1 MSLIPEVG
9 YVGLFQVSRG
19 IEMFV
24 IGQKYSRAADIHDQ
38 YGGTRQSGISPS
50 ASHPFIFLFTGDSGE
65 AYGYDDGW
73 QADDGVFLYTGQGQI
88 GDMEFVRGNKAIR
101 DHISDG
107 KQLFLFRA
115 TGKGKPVEF
124 IGEFECASIDF
135 ASGPDLNGSTRK
147 TIRFNLTPINS
158 MHSAEAEETEA
169 EVVLPARTFEQM
181 RQSAFDAVTPTETP
195 NWRMAKQIR
204 RQRSSEIKEYV
215 LRRANGVCELTA
227 EEAPFTKANGNPYLE
242 VHHIKKLSDG
252 GLDHPVNC
260 AAITPNA
267 HREIRFGVNG
277 EILDERLANLIH
289 TKEAKL
295 SER

>member
-1 MSLIPEVG
+1 
-9 YVGLFQVSRG
+9 
-19 IEMFV
+19 MFV
-24 IGQKYSRAADIHDQ
+24 VGQKYSRAIDIHDK
-38 YGGTRQSGISPS
+38 YGGGRQSGISPS
-50 ASHPFIFLFTGDSGE
+50 ASHPFIFLFSGVSGE
-65 AYGYDDGW
+65 AYGYEDGW
-73 QADDGVFLYTGQGQI
+73 QANDGVFLYTGQGQI

-101 DHISDG
+101 DHIADR
-107 KQLFLFRA
+107 KQLFLFKA

-158 MHSAEAEETEA
+158 MHSVDIEEVEP
-169 EVVLPARTFEQM
+169 EIVLPARTFEQM
-181 RQSAFDAVTPTETP
+181 RQSAFDAITPTETP

-215 LRRANGVCELTA
+215 LRRANGICELTA
-227 EEAPFTKANGNPYLE
+227 EKAPFAKANGQPYLE

-267 HREIRFGVNG
+267 HREIHFGANG
-277 EILDERLANLIH
+277 KLLDEQLASLISS
-289 TKEAKL
+289 KEKLL
-295 SER
+295 SEG